1 MSLELADSHFTKES
15 LSALGFPKLPT
26 SSVALSGIFDST
38 SFAGFPFLADS
49 ADDSGSGGEDR
60 GEGALLGD
68 GAFLID
74 DRSRLSREDREEA

>member
-49 ADDSGSGGEDR
+49 ADDSGRGGEDRGEDR

-74 DRSRLSREDREEA
+74 DRS